1 MWDVTTNNLPKTT
14 KLVEMFIDWYVLHP
28 TMKVPAKP
36 RNVRDILEKD
46 SERVFRLLD
55 DKTVYDFIIKCN
67 HDYIHWDK
75 LRYREMPNKT
85 NPEYI
90 WALIKI
96 FRSQQCKSV
105 KFHDWTFKYL
115 LLNDAQRKLHLMD
128 KGTTGRLETGLES
141 INTAGRS
148 RYIISS
154 LMEEAIASSQLEGA
168 ATTRKIAKEIL
179 RLKRK
184 PENYSEQMIVN
195 GYETMQK
202 MTKMKDATLT
212 PETILK
218 LHKNITKDTLED
230 KNDEGRFRDNNE
242 IVVGAPL
249 EYGKI
254 YYTPPDYKKI
264 NGLMEEFCE
273 FASNDYGEFIH
284 PVIKGIFLHFLI
296 GYIHPFNDGNGRTAR
311 TIFYWYMLSRGY
323 WLFEY
328 MSISRI
334 ILRSKT
340 KYGLAY
346 LYTETDKNDLTYFI
360 NYNLNA
366 IEEALY
372 DMEDYIN
379 KKQKEYSEALNLIQG
394 IKDINLRQAEI
405 LKGFMRNPEKR
416 FVINEILTT
425 YNVAYD
431 TARNDLLHLTELGYL
446 EKIKIKNKFIFEL
459 SKHDINR

>member
-1 MWDVTTNNLPKTT
+1 
-14 KLVEMFIDWYVLHP
+14 
-28 TMKVPAKP
+28 MKVPNNP
-36 RNVRDILEKD
+36 PNVRNILEK
-46 SERVFRLLD
+46 SSGQVFKLLN
-55 DKTVYDFIIKCN
+55 DKTVYDFVIKCN
-67 HDYIHWDK
+67 QDYIHWDK
-75 LRYREMPNKT
+75 LRYKEVPNKT

-96 FRSQQCKSV
+96 FRSQQFKPI
-105 KFHDWTFKYL
+105 KFNDWVFKYL
-115 LLNDAQRKLHLMD
+115 LFDDAQRKLHLMD
-128 KGTTGRLETGLES
+128 KGAAGHLETDLRS
-141 INTAGRS
+141 VNTEGRS

-179 RLKRK
+179 RQKKK
-184 PENYSEQMIVN
+184 PRNYSEQMIIN
-195 GYETMQK
+195 GYETIQK
-202 MTKMKDATLT
+202 ITKMKDISLT
-212 PETILK
+212 PEIILE
-218 LHKNITKDTLED
+218 LHKNITKDTLKD

-242 IVVGAPL
+242 IVVGDPL
-249 EYGKI
+249 EYKKI

-273 FASNDYGEFIH
+273 FASNDKGAFIH
-284 PVIKGIFLHFLI
+284 PVIKGIILHFLI

-340 KYGLAY
+340 RYGLSY
-346 LYTETDKNDLTYFI
+346 LHTETDENDLTYFI
-360 NYNLNA
+360 IYNLNA

-372 DMEDYIN
+372 DMEAYIN
-379 KKQKEYSEALNLIQG
+379 KKQKEYSEALDLIKS

-405 LKGFMRNPEKR
+405 LKSFMRNPEKN
-416 FVINEILTT
+416 FVIKEIMTT

-431 TARNDLLHLTELGYL
+431 SARNDLLHLAELGYL
-446 EKIKIKNKFIFEL
+446 EKIKIKNKFIFGL
-459 SKHDINR
+459 SKHSIKK

>member
-1 MWDVTTNNLPKTT
+1 
-14 KLVEMFIDWYVLHP
+14 
-28 TMKVPAKP
+28 MKVPNKP
-36 RNVRDILEKD
+36 PDVRNILEKN
-46 SERVFRLLD
+46 SWQVFKLLN
-55 DKTVYDFIIKCN
+55 DKMVYDFVIKCN
-67 HDYIHWDK
+67 QDYIHWDK
-75 LRYREMPNKT
+75 LRYKEIPNKI
-85 NPEYI
+85 NVEYI

-96 FRSQQCKSV
+96 FRSQQFKPI
-105 KFHDWTFKYL
+105 KFNDWIFKYL

-128 KGTTGRLETGLES
+128 KGTAGHLETGLES
-141 INTAGRS
+141 VNTGGRG

-184 PENYSEQMIVN
+184 PINYSERMIVN

-202 MTKMKDATLT
+202 MTKMKDRTLT
-212 PETILK
+212 PEIILK

-242 IVVGAPL
+242 IFVGDPL
-249 EYGKI
+249 KYGKI
-254 YYTPPDYKKI
+254 YHTPPDYKKI
-264 NGLMEEFCE
+264 NGLMEDFCE
-273 FASNDYGEFIH
+273 FASNDEGEFIH
-284 PVIKGIFLHFLI
+284 PVVKGIILHFLI
-296 GYIHPFNDGNGRTAR
+296 GYIHPFSDGNGRTAR

-328 MSISRI
+328 MSVSRI

-346 LYTETDKNDLTYFI
+346 LYTETDENDLTYFI
-360 NYNLNA
+360 NYNLDS
-366 IEEALY
+366 IEEALH
-372 DMEDYIN
+372 DMEAYIS
-379 KKQKEYSEALNLIQG
+379 KKQKEYSEALDLIQG
-394 IKDINLRQAEI
+394 INDINLRQAEI
-405 LKGFMRNPEKR
+405 LKNFMRRPEKN
-416 FVINEILTT
+416 FVINEIMAT

-446 EKIKIKNKFIFEL
+446 EKTKIKNKFVFKLLER
-459 SKHDINR
+459 DINR

>member
-1 MWDVTTNNLPKTT
+1 
-14 KLVEMFIDWYVLHP
+14 
-28 TMKVPAKP
+28 MKVPNKP
-36 RNVRDILEKD
+36 PNVHNILEKN
-46 SERVFRLLD
+46 SWQVFKLLN
-55 DKTVYDFIIKCN
+55 DKMVYDFVIKCN
-67 HDYIHWDK
+67 QDYIHWDK
-75 LRYREMPNKT
+75 LRYKEIPNKI

-90 WALIKI
+90 WVLIKI
-96 FRSQQCKSV
+96 FRSQQFKPI
-105 KFHDWTFKYL
+105 KFNDWIFKYL

-128 KGTTGRLETGLES
+128 KGTAGHLETGLES
-141 INTAGRS
+141 VNTGGRG

-184 PENYSEQMIVN
+184 PRNYSEQMIVN

-202 MTKMKDATLT
+202 MTKMKDRTLT
-212 PETILK
+212 PEIILK

-230 KNDEGRFRDNNE
+230 KNDEGRFRDNDE
-242 IVVGAPL
+242 TVVGDPL
-249 EYGKI
+249 KYGKT

-273 FASNDYGEFIH
+273 FASNDNGEFIH
-284 PVIKGIFLHFLI
+284 PVVKGIVLHFLI

-328 MSISRI
+328 MSVSRI

-346 LYTETDKNDLTYFI
+346 LYTETDENDLTYFI
-360 NYNLNA
+360 NYNLDS
-366 IEEALY
+366 IEEALH
-372 DMEDYIN
+372 DMEAYIS
-379 KKQKEYSEALNLIQG
+379 KKQKEYSEALDLIQG
-394 IKDINLRQAEI
+394 INDINLRQAEI
-405 LKGFMRNPEKR
+405 LKKIMRHPEKN
-416 FVINEILTT
+416 FVINEIMAT

-446 EKIKIKNKFIFEL
+446 EKTKIKNKFVFKL
-459 SKHDINR
+459 SEHDINR

>member
-1 MWDVTTNNLPKTT
+1 
-14 KLVEMFIDWYVLHP
+14 
-28 TMKVPAKP
+28 MKVPKKP
-36 RNVRDILEKD
+36 PNVRDILETN
-46 SERVFRLLD
+46 SEQVFKLLSD
-55 DKTVYDFIIKCN
+55 ETVYDFVVKCN
-67 HDYIHWDK
+67 QDYIHWDK
-75 LRYREMPNKT
+75 LRYKETPNKT

-96 FRSQQCKSV
+96 FRSQQFKPI
-105 KFHDWTFKYL
+105 KFNDWIFKYL
-115 LLNDAQRKLHLMD
+115 LLDDAQRKLHLMD
-128 KGTTGRLETGLES
+128 KGAAGHLETGLES
-141 INTAGRS
+141 INTEGRS

-179 RLKRK
+179 RQKKK
-184 PENYSEQMIVN
+184 PKNYSEQMIVN
-195 GYETMQK
+195 GYKTIQK
-202 MTKMKDATLT
+202 ITKMKDRTLT
-212 PETILK
+212 PEIILE

-242 IVVGAPL
+242 IVVGDPL
-249 EYGKI
+249 EYEKI

-273 FASNDYGEFIH
+273 YASNDGGEFIH
-284 PVIKGIFLHFLI
+284 PVVKGIILHFLI

-328 MSISRI
+328 MSVSRI

-346 LYTETDKNDLTYFI
+346 LYTETDENDLAYFI
-360 NYNLNA
+360 NYNLDS
-366 IEEALY
+366 IDEALH
-372 DMEDYIN
+372 DMESYIS
-379 KKQKEYSEALNLIQG
+379 KKQKEYSEALDLIQG
-394 IKDINLRQAEI
+394 INDINLRQAEI
-405 LKGFMRNPEKR
+405 LKKIMRSPEKN
-416 FVINEILTT
+416 FVINEIMTT

-446 EKIKIKNKFIFEL
+446 EKTKIKNKFIFKL
-459 SKHDINR
+459 SEYSINR

>member
-1 MWDVTTNNLPKTT
+1 
-14 KLVEMFIDWYVLHP
+14 
-28 TMKVPAKP
+28 MKVPNKP
-36 RNVRDILEKD
+36 PNVRNILEKN
-46 SERVFRLLD
+46 SWQVFKLLN
-55 DKTVYDFIIKCN
+55 DKMVYDFVIKCN
-67 HDYIHWDK
+67 QDYIHWDK
-75 LRYREMPNKT
+75 LRYKEIPNKI

-90 WALIKI
+90 WVLIKI
-96 FRSQQCKSV
+96 FRSQQFKPI
-105 KFHDWTFKYL
+105 KFNDWIFKYL

-128 KGTTGRLETGLES
+128 KGTAGHLETGLES
-141 INTAGRS
+141 VNTEGRG

-184 PENYSEQMIVN
+184 PRNYSEQMIVN

-202 MTKMKDATLT
+202 MTKMKDRTLT
-212 PETILK
+212 PEIILK

-230 KNDEGRFRDNNE
+230 KNDEGRFRDNDE
-242 IVVGAPL
+242 TVVGDPL
-249 EYGKI
+249 EYGKT

-273 FASNDYGEFIH
+273 FASNDNGEFIH
-284 PVIKGIFLHFLI
+284 PVVKGIVLHFLI

-328 MSISRI
+328 MSVSRI

-346 LYTETDKNDLTYFI
+346 LYTETDENDLTYFI
-360 NYNLNA
+360 NYNLDS
-366 IEEALY
+366 IEEALH
-372 DMEDYIN
+372 DMEAYIS
-379 KKQKEYSEALNLIQG
+379 KKQKEYSEALDLIQG
-394 IKDINLRQAEI
+394 INDINLRQAEI
-405 LKGFMRNPEKR
+405 LKKIMRHPEKK
-416 FVINEILTT
+416 FVINEIMAT

-446 EKIKIKNKFIFEL
+446 EKTKIKNKFVFKL
-459 SKHDINR
+459 SEHDINR

>member
-1 MWDVTTNNLPKTT
+1 
-14 KLVEMFIDWYVLHP
+14 
-28 TMKVPAKP
+28 MKVPNKP
-36 RNVRDILEKD
+36 PNVRNILEKN
-46 SERVFRLLD
+46 SWQVFKLLN
-55 DKTVYDFIIKCN
+55 DKMVYDFVIKCN
-67 HDYIHWDK
+67 QDYIHWDK
-75 LRYREMPNKT
+75 LRYKEIPNKI

-90 WALIKI
+90 WVLIKI
-96 FRSQQCKSV
+96 FRSQQFKPI
-105 KFHDWTFKYL
+105 KFNDWIFKYL

-128 KGTTGRLETGLES
+128 KGTAGHLETGLES
-141 INTAGRS
+141 VNTEGRG

-184 PENYSEQMIVN
+184 PRNYSEQMIVN

-202 MTKMKDATLT
+202 MTKMKDRTLT
-212 PETILK
+212 PEIILK

-230 KNDEGRFRDNNE
+230 KNDEGRFRDNDE
-242 IVVGAPL
+242 TVVGDPL
-249 EYGKI
+249 EYGKT

-273 FASNDYGEFIH
+273 FASNDNGEFIH
-284 PVIKGIFLHFLI
+284 PVVKGIVLHFLI

-328 MSISRI
+328 MSVSRI

-346 LYTETDKNDLTYFI
+346 LYTETDENDLTYFI
-360 NYNLNA
+360 NYNLDS
-366 IEEALY
+366 IEEALH
-372 DMEDYIN
+372 DMEAYIS
-379 KKQKEYSEALNLIQG
+379 KKQKEYSEALDLIQG
-394 IKDINLRQAEI
+394 INDINLRQAEI
-405 LKGFMRNPEKR
+405 LKKIMRHPEKK
-416 FVINEILTT
+416 FVINEIITT

-446 EKIKIKNKFIFEL
+446 EKTKIKNKFVFKL
-459 SKHDINR
+459 SEHDINR

>member
-1 MWDVTTNNLPKTT
+1 
-14 KLVEMFIDWYVLHP
+14 
-28 TMKVPAKP
+28 MKVPNKP
-36 RNVRDILEKD
+36 PNVHNILEKN
-46 SERVFRLLD
+46 SWQVFKLLN
-55 DKTVYDFIIKCN
+55 DKIAYDFVIKCN
-67 HDYIHWDK
+67 QDYIHWDK
-75 LRYREMPNKT
+75 LRYKEVPNKT

-96 FRSQQCKSV
+96 FRSQQFKPI
-105 KFHDWTFKYL
+105 KFNDWIFKYL

-128 KGTTGRLETGLES
+128 KGTAGHLETGLES
-141 INTAGRS
+141 VNTGGRG

-184 PENYSEQMIVN
+184 PRNYSEQMIVN

-202 MTKMKDATLT
+202 ITKMKDRTLT
-212 PETILK
+212 PEIILK

-230 KNDEGRFRDNNE
+230 KNDEGRFRDNDE
-242 IVVGAPL
+242 TVVGDSL
-249 EYGKI
+249 KYGKT

-273 FASNDYGEFIH
+273 FASNDNGEFIH
-284 PVIKGIFLHFLI
+284 PVVKGIVLHFLI

-328 MSISRI
+328 ISVSRI

-346 LYTETDKNDLTYFI
+346 LYTETDENDLTYFI
-360 NYNLNA
+360 NYNLDS
-366 IEEALY
+366 IEEALH
-372 DMEDYIN
+372 DMEAYISE
-379 KKQKEYSEALNLIQG
+379 KQKEYSEALDLIQG
-394 IKDINLRQAEI
+394 INDINLRQAEL
-405 LKGFMRNPEKR
+405 LKKIMRHPEKN
-416 FVINEILTT
+416 FVINEIMAT

-446 EKIKIKNKFIFEL
+446 EKTKIKNKFVFKL
-459 SKHDINR
+459 SEHDTNR

>member
-1 MWDVTTNNLPKTT
+1 
-14 KLVEMFIDWYVLHP
+14 
-28 TMKVPAKP
+28 MKVPNKP
-36 RNVRDILEKD
+36 PNAHNILEKN
-46 SERVFRLLD
+46 SGQVFKLLN

-67 HDYIHWDK
+67 QDYIHWDK
-75 LRYREMPNKT
+75 LRYKEIPNKT

-96 FRSQQCKSV
+96 FRSQQYKPI
-105 KFHDWTFKYL
+105 KFNNWIFKYL
-115 LLNDAQRKLHLMD
+115 LVNDAQRKLHLMD
-128 KGTTGRLETGLES
+128 KGTAGHLETGLDS
-141 INTAGRS
+141 VNTEGRG

-184 PENYSEQMIVN
+184 PRNYSEQMIAN

-202 MTKMKDATLT
+202 ITKMKDRTLT
-212 PETILK
+212 SETILK

-230 KNDEGRFRDNNE
+230 KNDEGRFRNNNE
-242 IVVGAPL
+242 IVVGDPL
-249 EYGKI
+249 EYEKI

-264 NGLMEEFCE
+264 NGLMEEFCK
-273 FASNDYGEFIH
+273 FASNDGGEFIH
-284 PVIKGIFLHFLI
+284 PVIKGIILHFLI

-328 MSISRI
+328 MSVSRI

-346 LYTETDKNDLTYFI
+346 LYTETDENDLAYFI
-360 NYNLNA
+360 NYNLDS
-366 IEEALY
+366 IEEALH
-372 DMEDYIN
+372 DMEAYIS
-379 KKQKEYSEALNLIQG
+379 KKQKEYSEALDLIQG
-394 IKDINLRQAEI
+394 INDINLRQAEI
-405 LKGFMRNPEKR
+405 LKKIMRSPEKK
-416 FVINEILTT
+416 FVINEIMAT

-446 EKIKIKNKFIFEL
+446 EKTKIKNKFIFKL
-459 SKHDINR
+459 SEHAINR

>member
-1 MWDVTTNNLPKTT
+1 
-14 KLVEMFIDWYVLHP
+14 
-28 TMKVPAKP
+28 MKVPKKP
-36 RNVRDILEKD
+36 PNVRDILEKN
-46 SERVFRLLD
+46 SEQVFKLLSD
-55 DKTVYDFIIKCN
+55 ETVYDFVIKCN
-67 HDYIHWDK
+67 RDYVHWDK
-75 LRYREMPNKT
+75 LRYKETPNKT

-96 FRSQQCKSV
+96 FRSQQYKPI
-105 KFHDWTFKYL
+105 KFNDWVFKYL

-128 KGTTGRLETGLES
+128 KGTAGHLETGLES
-141 INTAGRS
+141 VSTEGRG

-184 PENYSEQMIVN
+184 PRNYSERMIVN

-202 MTKMKDATLT
+202 ITKMKDRTLT
-212 PETILK
+212 PEIILK

-242 IVVGAPL
+242 IVVGDPL
-249 EYGKI
+249 EYEKI

-264 NGLMEEFCE
+264 SGLMEEFCE
-273 FASNDYGEFIH
+273 YASNDGGEFIH
-284 PVIKGIFLHFLI
+284 PVVKGIILHFLI

-328 MSISRI
+328 MSVSRI

-346 LYTETDKNDLTYFI
+346 LYTETDENDLAYFI
-360 NYNLNA
+360 NYNLDS
-366 IEEALY
+366 IDEALH
-372 DMEDYIN
+372 DMESYIS
-379 KKQKEYSEALNLIQG
+379 KKQKEYSEALDLIQG
-394 IKDINLRQAEI
+394 INDINLRQAEI
-405 LKGFMRNPEKR
+405 LKKIMRSPEKN
-416 FVINEILTT
+416 FVINEIMTT

-446 EKIKIKNKFIFEL
+446 EKTKIKNKFVFKL
-459 SKHDINR
+459 SEYSINR

>member
-1 MWDVTTNNLPKTT
+1 
-14 KLVEMFIDWYVLHP
+14 
-28 TMKVPAKP
+28 MKVPKKP
-36 RNVRDILEKD
+36 PNVRDILEKN
-46 SERVFRLLD
+46 SEQVFKLLSD
-55 DKTVYDFIIKCN
+55 ETVYDFVVKCN
-67 HDYIHWDK
+67 QDYIHWDK
-75 LRYREMPNKT
+75 LRYKETPNKT

-96 FRSQQCKSV
+96 FRSQQYKPI
-105 KFHDWTFKYL
+105 KFNDWTFKYL
-115 LLNDAQRKLHLMD
+115 LLSDAQRKLHLMD
-128 KGTTGRLETGLES
+128 KGTAGHLETGLES
-141 INTAGRS
+141 VSTEGRG

-179 RLKRK
+179 RLNRK
-184 PENYSEQMIVN
+184 PINYSERMIVN

-202 MTKMKDATLT
+202 ITKMKDRTLT
-212 PETILK
+212 PEIILK

-242 IVVGAPL
+242 IVVGDPL
-249 EYGKI
+249 EYEKI

-273 FASNDYGEFIH
+273 YASNDGGEFIH
-284 PVIKGIFLHFLI
+284 PVVKGIILHFLI

-328 MSISRI
+328 MSVSRI

-346 LYTETDKNDLTYFI
+346 LYTETDENDLAYFI
-360 NYNLNA
+360 NYNLDS
-366 IEEALY
+366 IDEALH
-372 DMEDYIN
+372 DMESYIS
-379 KKQKEYSEALNLIQG
+379 KKQKEYSEALDLIQG
-394 IKDINLRQAEI
+394 INDINLRQAEI
-405 LKGFMRNPEKR
+405 LKKIMRSPEKN
-416 FVINEILTT
+416 FVINEIMTT

-446 EKIKIKNKFIFEL
+446 EKTKIKNKFVFKL
-459 SKHDINR
+459 SEYSINR

>member
-1 MWDVTTNNLPKTT
+1 
-14 KLVEMFIDWYVLHP
+14 
-28 TMKVPAKP
+28 MKVPNKP
-36 RNVRDILEKD
+36 PNVHNILEKN
-46 SERVFRLLD
+46 SGEVFKLLN

-67 HDYIHWDK
+67 QDYIHWDK
-75 LRYREMPNKT
+75 LRYKEMPNKI

-96 FRSQQCKSV
+96 FRSQQYKPI
-105 KFHDWTFKYL
+105 KFNDWTFKYL

-128 KGTTGRLETGLES
+128 KGTSGHLETGLES
-141 INTAGRS
+141 VNTEGRG

-168 ATTRKIAKEIL
+168 ATTRKIAKEVL
-179 RLKRK
+179 RLKRN
-184 PENYSEQMIVN
+184 PRNYSEQMIVN
-195 GYETMQK
+195 GYETIQK
-202 MTKMKDATLT
+202 ITKMKDKTLT
-212 PETILK
+212 PEIILK
-218 LHKNITKDTLED
+218 LHKNITKDTLKD
-230 KNDEGRFRDNNE
+230 KNDEDRFRDNNE
-242 IVVGAPL
+242 IVVGDPL
-249 EYGKI
+249 EYGKT

-273 FASNDYGEFIH
+273 FASNDDGEFIH

-328 MSISRI
+328 MSVSRI

-346 LYTETDKNDLTYFI
+346 LYTETDENDLTYFI
-360 NYNLNA
+360 NYNLDS
-366 IEEALY
+366 IEEALH
-372 DMEDYIN
+372 DMEAYIS
-379 KKQKEYSEALNLIQG
+379 KKQKEYSEALDLIQG
-394 IKDINLRQAEI
+394 INDINLRQAEI
-405 LKGFMRNPEKR
+405 LKKIMRSPEKN
-416 FVINEILTT
+416 FVITEIMST

-431 TARNDLLHLTELGYL
+431 TARNDLLHLTELRYL
-446 EKIKIKNKFIFEL
+446 EKTKIKNKFIFKL
-459 SKHDINR
+459 SERAPNR

>member
-1 MWDVTTNNLPKTT
+1 
-14 KLVEMFIDWYVLHP
+14 
-28 TMKVPAKP
+28 MKVPNKP
-36 RNVRDILEKD
+36 PNVGNILGKN
-46 SERVFRLLD
+46 SWQVFKLLN
-55 DKTVYDFIIKCN
+55 DKTIYDFVIKCN
-67 HDYIHWDK
+67 QDHIHWDK
-75 LRYREMPNKT
+75 LRYKEIPNKT

-90 WALIKI
+90 WVLIKI
-96 FRSQQCKSV
+96 FRSQQLKPI
-105 KFHDWTFKYL
+105 KFNDWIFKYL
-115 LLNDAQRKLHLMD
+115 YLNDAQRKLHLMD
-128 KGTTGRLETGLES
+128 KGTAGHLETGLES
-141 INTAGRS
+141 VNTEGRG

-184 PENYSEQMIVN
+184 PRNYSEQMIVN

-202 MTKMKDATLT
+202 MTKMKDRTLT
-212 PETILK
+212 PEIILK

-230 KNDEGRFRDNNE
+230 KNDEGSFRDNNE
-242 IVVGAPL
+242 IFVGDPL

-254 YYTPPDYKKI
+254 YYTPPGYKKI

-273 FASNDYGEFIH
+273 FANNADGEFIH
-284 PVIKGIFLHFLI
+284 PVVKGIILHFLI

-328 MSISRI
+328 MSVSRI

-346 LYTETDKNDLTYFI
+346 LYTETDENDLTYFI
-360 NYNLNA
+360 NYNLDL
-366 IEEALY
+366 IEEALH
-372 DMEDYIN
+372 DMEAYIS
-379 KKQKEYSEALNLIQG
+379 KKQKEYSEALDLIQG
-394 IKDINLRQAEI
+394 IDDINLRQAEI
-405 LKGFMRNPEKR
+405 LKKIMRSPEKN
-416 FVINEILTT
+416 FVINEIMTT

-446 EKIKIKNKFIFEL
+446 EKTKVKNKFVFKL
-459 SKHDINR
+459 SEYDINK